1 MSKKKDP
8 KASGADTADR
18 SADIAGILLVAVG
31 LMTALWLNWEPS
43 QGFLGKNIA
52 LASYYLFGWVS
63 NVFSLAL
70 IVSGALL
77 IAKITVPNFWKKL
90 GGLALLLVSVCA
102 VVHLSVMGR
111 ITPISPA
118 GKVGEIL
125 GEVLRNLFGKKGS
138 FVVSVAAAL
147 TAFIMA
153 FDMGAMSLFR
163 VLAYPFVKAAAG
175 LKFILGLLKKRSAAA
190 RAAIVKPRPVIKPA
204 AAKSVVK
211 RAELPSDGGEDD
223 DAPESGD
230 DEDIENSGKKNSPLS
245 KKFSDAG
252 QAEYLLPGT
261 NGLVKSPRQEKES
274 PEIKPLEEAFSSFG
288 ISAEVSDV
296 VIGPGVIRYELA
308 VPPGQKISAIQSL
321 SNDIAMQLRAESIRI
336 LAPIPGKAAVGIEV
350 PRQKR
355 EKINLR
361 ELLESESF
369 IMSPAKLPVVLGK
382 NVVGESVVAD
392 LGTMPHLLIGGA
404 TGSGKSVTIHNLIL
418 SLLYKYSPH
427 DLKLILIDA
436 KMVELTVYNDIPHLL
451 SRVQTDVRGAVA
463 SLKWAVF
470 EMERRLKLFSE
481 NGVRDIAG
489 FHESG
494 GTLPYIVIVIDEL
507 ADLMA
512 VAQKDMELAITRLS
526 QMSRACGIH
535 LVLCTQRPSV
545 NVITGVIKANLPAR
559 ISLHVLSKID
569 SRTILDSA
577 GGEALLLHGDML
589 YLQPGSSFLQRL
601 QAPFVSRKE
610 VQKIIKFIR
619 SQNIEVDYMDLVKE
633 VKKTD
638 FSSAKIRDDIFWE
651 AAEFVVSQDKA
662 STSLL
667 QRRFRIGYGR
677 AAGLMDT
684 MHELGI
690 VGDELGPTK
699 GKEIL
704 CDKETLDRLRDNL

>member
-1 MSKKKDP
+1 MSP
-8 KASGADTADR
+8 K
-18 SADIAGILLVAVG
+18 
-31 LMTALWLNWEPS
+31 
-43 QGFLGKNIA
+43 
-52 LASYYLFGWVS
+52 LAENS
-63 NVFSLAL
+63 
-70 IVSGALL
+70 
-77 IAKITVPNFWKKL
+77 
-90 GGLALLLVSVCA
+90 
-102 VVHLSVMGR
+102 
-111 ITPISPA
+111 
-118 GKVGEIL
+118 
-125 GEVLRNLFGKKGS
+125 
-138 FVVSVAAAL
+138 
-147 TAFIMA
+147 
-153 FDMGAMSLFR
+153 
-163 VLAYPFVKAAAG
+163 
-175 LKFILGLLKKRSAAA
+175 
-190 RAAIVKPRPVIKPA
+190 
-204 AAKSVVK
+204 
-211 RAELPSDGGEDD
+211 
-223 DAPESGD
+223 D
-230 DEDIENSGKKNSPLS
+230 DEENSDDLS
-245 KKFSDAG
+245 AGSG
-252 QAEYLLPGT
+252 QAFSKYFLPGT
-261 NGLVKSPRQEKES
+261 NVLLKSPRQEKES
-274 PEIKPLEEAFSSFG
+274 PDPKPLEEAFASFG

-296 VIGPGVIRYELA
+296 VIGPGVIRYELS

-321 SNDIAMQLRAESIRI
+321 SNDIAMQLCAESIRI

-355 EKINLR
+355 EKISLR

-369 IMSPAKLPVVLGK
+369 AMSSAKLPVVLGK
-382 NVVGESVVAD
+382 NVVGDSVVAD
-392 LGTMPHLLIGGA
+392 LATMPHLLIGGA
-404 TGSGKSVTIHNLIL
+404 TGSGKSVTIHNLVL

-451 SRVQTDVRGAVA
+451 SRVQTDVHGAVA

-489 FHESG
+489 FHETCG
-494 GTLPYIVIVIDEL
+494 NLPYIVIVIDEL

-569 SRTILDSA
+569 SRTILDSP

-589 YLQPGSSFLQRL
+589 YLQPGSSFLERI

-610 VQKIIKFIR
+610 VQKIVKFIK
-619 SQNIEVDYMDLVKE
+619 SQNIEFEYMDLVKE
-633 VKKTD
+633 VKKSD
-638 FSSAKIRDDIFWE
+638 FSTAKIRDDIFWE
-651 AAEFVVSQDKA
+651 AAEFVISQGKA

-667 QRRFRIGYGR
+667 QRRFRVGYGR

-684 MHELGI
+684 MYELGI

-704 CDKETLDRLRDNL
+704 CDAETLGRLRDNL